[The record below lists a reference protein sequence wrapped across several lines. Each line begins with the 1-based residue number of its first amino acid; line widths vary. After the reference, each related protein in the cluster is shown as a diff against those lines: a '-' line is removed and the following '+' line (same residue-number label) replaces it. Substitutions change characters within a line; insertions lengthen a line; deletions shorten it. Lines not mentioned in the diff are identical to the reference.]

1 MKKSTIKHKI
11 YATIAGISMCAP
23 AILTPIANA
32 DTLTISN
39 QHIITGNT
47 HLKVNNSNQDALDAV
62 ASSASSSSTSSAS
75 SQQTNNDQHKN
86 DNHPNV
92 SSSSAS
98 SASSSSASSSVTSHS
113 TTTTTTVTTITK
125 TTTASSTK
133 SSNNSGN
140 SSDIKL
146 NNNQPSLTINA
157 NSPQAQKIVDYAK
170 QIAAKHVPYVWGGTT
185 MSGFDC
191 SGFTQYVYREAG
203 IGLPRTAAQQAGA
216 VKRISVSDAK
226 PGDLLFWGS
235 RGNEYHV
242 AIYIGGNEFI
252 AAPEPGQTVSVQHI
266 SGYFAPSSAGTVR

>member
-1 MKKSTIKHKI
+1 MNKLNFKHKA
-11 YATIAGISMCAP
+11 YALIAGISMCAP

-32 DTLTISN
+32 DTLIISN

-62 ASSASSSSTSSAS
+62 ASSASSSSASSAS
-75 SQQTNNDQHKN
+75 QQANNDQHKD
-86 DNHPNV
+86 DNHSNV
-92 SSSSAS
+92 SSLSAS
-98 SASSSSASSSVTSHS
+98 SASSSSTSSQASSK
-113 TTTTTTVTTITK
+113 TTTTTVTTVTK
-125 TTTASSTK
+125 TVSVNGSSK
-133 SSNNSGN
+133 SGNSGN
-140 SSDIKL
+140 GMKL
-146 NNNQPSLTINA
+146 NNQPTLTIKA
-157 NSPQAQKIVDYAK
+157 NSPQSQKIVDCAK
-170 QIAAKHVPYVWGGTT
+170 QIAAKHVPYVWGGTS
-185 MSGFDC
+185 MNGFDC

-203 IGLPRTAAQQAGA
+203 IGLPRTAAQQASA

>member
-1 MKKSTIKHKI
+1 MNKLNLKHKA
-11 YATIAGISMCAP
+11 YALIAGISMCAP

-62 ASSASSSSTSSAS
+62 ASSSSSSSANSDSSQQANNDQHKDDNHPSVSSSSTSSIS
-75 SQQTNNDQHKN
+75 N
-86 DNHPNV
+86 
-92 SSSSAS
+92 SSAS
-98 SASSSSASSSVTSHS
+98 SQAPSK
-113 TTTTTTVTTITK
+113 TTTTTVTTVTK
-125 TTTASSTK
+125 TVAVSS
-133 SSNNSGN
+133 SSNSGN
-140 SSDIKL
+140 SDNGMKL
-146 NNNQPSLTINA
+146 NNQPTLTIKA
-157 NSPQAQKIVDYAK
+157 DSPQSQKIVDYAK
-170 QIAAKHVPYVWGGTT
+170 QIAAKHVPYVWGGTS
-185 MSGFDC
+185 MNGFDC

-203 IGLPRTAAQQAGA
+203 VGLPRTAAQQASA

-252 AAPEPGQTVSVQHI
+252 AAPEPGQSVSVQHI

>member
-1 MKKSTIKHKI
+1 MNKLNFKHKT
-11 YATIAGISMCAP
+11 YVLIAGISMCAP

-62 ASSASSSSTSSAS
+62 ASSASSSSASSAS
-75 SQQTNNDQHKN
+75 SQQANNDQHKD
-86 DNHPNV
+86 DNYPSA

-98 SASSSSASSSVTSHS
+98 SASSASSSAASS
-113 TTTTTTVTTITK
+113 QASSKTTTTTVTTVTK
-125 TTTASSTK
+125 TISVNGSSK
-133 SSNNSGN
+133 SGSSNNGM
-140 SSDIKL
+140 KL
-146 NNNQPSLTINA
+146 NNQPTLTIKA
-157 NSPQAQKIVDYAK
+157 DSPQSQKIVDCAK
-170 QIAAKHVPYVWGGTT
+170 QIAAKHIPYVWGGTS
-185 MSGFDC
+185 MNGFDC

-203 IGLPRTAAQQAGA
+203 IGLPRTAAQQASA

-252 AAPEPGQTVSVQHI
+252 AAPEPGQSVSVQHI